1 MPARTSLRKKRCAW
15 PNLKASWPG
24 FTKKFGENVLDSV
37 RDWELIVE
45 DEGELAGLPPN
56 CRASARA
63 DATAKGLGSEEAPCW
78 RFTMQ
83 FPSFYPV
90 LQYAESQDLRKR
102 IFEGRGTIG
111 FNEKFDNSE
120 LVWQIVKLRQEK
132 ADLLGFPN
140 FADLNLQR
148 SMVRDGTRAIG
159 FVEDLHDRIV
169 EAFRNECAQLEAYKA
184 EKTNR
189 QAAAL
194 EPWEVSYWA
203 EKQRKERYDFDDEDL
218 RPYFPVENVMEGLFG
233 LTSRLFGISITPC
246 ESVYHEPGSSASNGA
261 IEVWHPDVSFYDLHD
276 PASGEHLGS
285 FYADWHPRE
294 SKRSG
299 AWMNYLETGLP
310 RKNGTARKPHLGLIT
325 GNLTKPIGDQ
335 PALLTHSE
343 VETIFHE
350 FGHLL
355 HQLLSD
361 VPVKSLSGV
370 NVPRDWVELPS
381 QIMENFCWDRE
392 SLDFFARH
400 HNCLLYTS
408 DAADE

>member
-1 MPARTSLRKKRCAW
+1 LQRELAEV
-15 PNLKASWPG
+15 
-24 FTKKFGENVLDSV
+24 TKKFGENVLDSIKG
-37 RDWELIVE
+37 WELIVE
-45 DEGELAGLPPN
+45 DEGELAGLPESS
-56 CRASARA
+56 RASARA
-63 DATAKGLGSEEAPCW
+63 DAAAKDLGSEEAPCW

-83 FPSFYPV
+83 FPSFFPV
-90 LQYAESQDLRKR
+90 LQYAESDDLRKR

-111 FNEKFDNSE
+111 SSEKFDNSE
-120 LVWQIVKLRQEK
+120 LVWRIVKLRQEK
-132 ADLLGFPN
+132 AELLGFPN

-169 EAFRNECAQLEAYKA
+169 EAFRNECAQLETYKA
-184 EKTNR
+184 EKTES

-218 RPYFPVENVMEGLFG
+218 RPYFPVGNVMEGLFG

-246 ESVYHEPGSSASNGA
+246 ESVCHEPGSSTSNDA

-276 PASGEHLGS
+276 SASGEHLGS

-299 AWMNYLETGLP
+299 AWMNYLEVGLP

-355 HQLLSD
+355 HQLLSE
-361 VPVKSLSGV
+361 VPVK
-370 NVPRDWVELPS
+370 
-381 QIMENFCWDRE
+381 
-392 SLDFFARH
+392 
-400 HNCLLYTS
+400 
-408 DAADE
+408 